1 MRWLSFYDTSREELL
16 PTLLKLLQNIAE
28 QGKRLNP
35 VEKVRITL
43 IQKLKTPQKKKTR
56 GQYHC

>member
-28 QGKRLNP
+28 QGKLLNP
-35 VEKVRITL
+35 VEKV
-43 IQKLKTPQKKKTR
+43 
-56 GQYHC
+56 

>member
-28 QGKRLNP
+28 EGKLLNP

-43 IQKLKTPQKKKTR
+43 IPKLKTPQKKKTR